1 MPSQRVVVDT
11 QALESLIAK
20 IKKGDAEIIT
30 TLEDETAVRQINDD
44 LLQQQIEEVAVQTD
58 WEQGDETKLDYLKN
72 KPIPITQA
80 DIDAIFI

>member
-20 IKKGDAEIIT
+20 IKQGDAEIIT
-30 TLEDETAVRQINDD
+30 TLEDETAARQINDD

-58 WEQGDETKLDYLKN
+58 WEQGDATKLDYLKN

-80 DIDAIFI
+80 DIDALFI

>member
-58 WEQGDETKLDYLKN
+58 WAQNDPSKLDYLKN
-72 KPIPITQA
+72 KPIPISSV
-80 DIDAIFI
+80 DIDALFI